1 MAQYRNKN
9 GVGLPLGS
17 DEQKMI
23 DPFTAFAAAQAA
35 VKGIQAAIKL
45 GKDVQ
50 GIAADLSKFFEAKDI
65 VQQAANNP
73 KKFKSDTAQ
82 ALETVMQ
89 AKQLAEAETEL
100 KNTLIW
106 SGNADVWEGVL
117 LERNNIIQR
126 RKKAEMEAAMAK
138 AKKRQQIMEAVSMA
152 FWISIFLVAIG
163 LSYFFTTLFL
173 ERRA

>member
-1 MAQYRNKN
+1 
-9 GVGLPLGS
+9 
-17 DEQKMI
+17 MI

-45 GKDVQ
+45 GKDIN
-50 GIAADLSKFFEAKDI
+50 GIASDLGKFFEAKDI

-89 AKQLAEAETEL
+89 AKQLAEAEIDL

-126 RKKAEMEAAMAK
+126 RKKAEMEAAMAE

-152 FWISIFLVAIG
+152 FWISIFLSAIG

>member
-1 MAQYRNKN
+1 M
-9 GVGLPLGS
+9 L
-17 DEQKMI
+17 
-23 DPFTAFAAAQAA
+23 DPITAFAAAQAA

-50 GIAADLSKFFEAKDI
+50 GIAADLGKFFEAKDI

-89 AKQLAEAETEL
+89 AKQLADAETDL
-100 KNTLIW
+100 KNMLIW

-117 LERNNIIQR
+117 HERNNIIQK
-126 RKKAEMEAAMAK
+126 RKRAEMDAALAK
-138 AKKRQQIMEAVSMA
+138 EKKRQQIMEALSTL
-152 FWISIFLVAIG
+152 FWVFLFVASIG
-163 LSYFFTTLFL
+163 LSYFFTTMFL
-173 ERRA
+173 KWRA

>member
-1 MAQYRNKN
+1 
-9 GVGLPLGS
+9 
-17 DEQKMI
+17 MI

-50 GIAADLSKFFEAKDI
+50 GIASDLGKFFEAKDV

-100 KNTLIW
+100 KNMLIW

-126 RKKAEMEAAMAK
+126 RKKAEMEEALVK
-138 AKKRQQIMEAVSMA
+138 AKKRQQIMEAASMV
-152 FWISIFLVAIG
+152 FWIVIFLTAIG
-163 LSYFFTTLFL
+163 LSYFFTVLFL
-173 ERRA
+173 ERKASWIG

>member
-1 MAQYRNKN
+1 
-9 GVGLPLGS
+9 
-17 DEQKMI
+17 MI

-50 GIAADLSKFFEAKDI
+50 GIAADLGKFFEAKDA
-65 VQQAANNP
+65 VQEAANNP

-100 KNTLIW
+100 KNLLIW
-106 SGNADVWEGVL
+106 SGNADVWSGVL
-117 LERNNIIQR
+117 LERNNIIQK
-126 RKKAEMEAAMAK
+126 RKKAEMDAALAK
-138 AKKRQQIMEAVSMA
+138 SKKRQQIVEALSMV
-152 FWISIFLVAIG
+152 FWIVVFLAAIG

>member
-1 MAQYRNKN
+1 M
-9 GVGLPLGS
+9 L
-17 DEQKMI
+17 

-50 GIAADLSKFFEAKDI
+50 GIASDLSKFFEAKDI

-89 AKQLAEAETEL
+89 AKQLVEAETEL
-100 KNTLIW
+100 KNALIW

-126 RKKAEMEAAMAK
+126 RKKAEMEAAMAR
-138 AKKRQQIMEAVSMA
+138 AKKRQQIMEAVSMV
-152 FWISIFLVAIG
+152 FWISVFLVAIG

>member
-1 MAQYRNKN
+1 
-9 GVGLPLGS
+9 
-17 DEQKMI
+17 MI
-23 DPFTAFAAAQAA
+23 DPVSAFIAAQAA

-45 GKDVQ
+45 GKDIS
-50 GIAADLSKFFEAKDI
+50 GIASDLSKFFEAKDI

-89 AKQLAEAETEL
+89 AKQLAEAEVDL

-126 RKKAEMEAAMAK
+126 RKKAEMDAALAK
-138 AKKRQQIMEAVSMA
+138 SKKRQEIMEVVSMT
-152 FWISIFLVAIG
+152 FWISVFVSAIG

-173 ERRA
+173 ERRE

>member
-1 MAQYRNKN
+1 
-9 GVGLPLGS
+9 
-17 DEQKMI
+17 MI

-50 GIAADLSKFFEAKDI
+50 GIAADLGKFFEAKDV

-100 KNTLIW
+100 KNLLIW

-126 RKKAEMEAAMAK
+126 RKKAEMEEALAK
-138 AKKRQQIMEAVSMA
+138 AKKRQQIMEAASMV
-152 FWISIFLVAIG
+152 FWVVIFLTAIG
-163 LSYFFTTLFL
+163 LSYFFTILFL
-173 ERRA
+173 ERKASWIG

>member
-1 MAQYRNKN
+1 
-9 GVGLPLGS
+9 V
-17 DEQKMI
+17 I

-50 GIAADLSKFFEAKDI
+50 GIAADLGKFFEAKDA
-65 VQQAANNP
+65 VQEAANNP

-82 ALETVMQ
+82 ALQTVMQ
-89 AKQLAEAETEL
+89 AKQLAEAETDL

-126 RKKAEMEAAMAK
+126 RKKAEMEAALAK
-138 AKKRQQIMEAVSMA
+138 EKKRQQIMEALSMA
-152 FWISIFLVAIG
+152 FWISVFISAIG

>member
-1 MAQYRNKN
+1 
-9 GVGLPLGS
+9 
-17 DEQKMI
+17 MI
-23 DPFTAFAAAQAA
+23 DPITAFAAAQAA

-50 GIAADLSKFFEAKDI
+50 GIAADLGKFFEAKDV

-89 AKQLAEAETEL
+89 AKQLADAETDL
-100 KNTLIW
+100 KNMLIW

-117 LERNNIIQR
+117 QERNNIIQK
-126 RKKAEMEAAMAK
+126 RKRAEMDAALAK
-138 AKKRQQIMEAVSMA
+138 EKKRQQIMEALSMA
-152 FWISIFLVAIG
+152 FWVSIFLSAIG

>member
-1 MAQYRNKN
+1 
-9 GVGLPLGS
+9 
-17 DEQKMI
+17 MI

-50 GIAADLSKFFEAKDI
+50 GIASDLSKFFEAKDI

-89 AKQLAEAETEL
+89 AKQLVEAETEL
-100 KNTLIW
+100 KNALIW

-126 RKKAEMEAAMAK
+126 RKKAEMDAALAK
-138 AKKRQQIMEAVSMA
+138 AKKRQQIMEAVGMV

>member
-1 MAQYRNKN
+1 
-9 GVGLPLGS
+9 
-17 DEQKMI
+17 MI

-50 GIAADLSKFFEAKDI
+50 GIASDLSKFFEAKDI

-126 RKKAEMEAAMAK
+126 RKKAEMEEALAK
-138 AKKRQQIMEAVSMA
+138 SKKRQQIMEAVSMV
-152 FWISIFLVAIG
+152 FWIAVFLVAIA

>member
-1 MAQYRNKN
+1 
-9 GVGLPLGS
+9 
-17 DEQKMI
+17 MI

-50 GIAADLSKFFEAKDI
+50 GIASDLGKFFEAKDV

-100 KNTLIW
+100 KNMLIW
-106 SGNADVWEGVL
+106 SGNADVWEGVMV
-117 LERNNIIQR
+117 ERNNIIQR
-126 RKKAEMEAAMAK
+126 RKKAEMEAALAK
-138 AKKRQQIMEAVSMA
+138 EKKRQQVMEALSMA
-152 FWISIFLVAIG
+152 FWISIFISAIG

>member
-1 MAQYRNKN
+1 
-9 GVGLPLGS
+9 
-17 DEQKMI
+17 MI

-50 GIAADLSKFFEAKDI
+50 GIAADLGKFFEAKDA
-65 VQQAANNP
+65 VQEAANNP

-82 ALETVMQ
+82 ALQTVMQ

-100 KNTLIW
+100 KNMLIW

-126 RKKAEMEAAMAK
+126 RKKADMEAAAAK
-138 AKKRQQIMEAVSMA
+138 AKRKKEIMEVVNIA
-152 FWISIFLVAIG
+152 FWASVFLSAIG

-173 ERRA
+173 ERRG

>member
-1 MAQYRNKN
+1 
-9 GVGLPLGS
+9 
-17 DEQKMI
+17 MI

-50 GIAADLSKFFEAKDI
+50 GIAADLGKFFEAKDV

-100 KNTLIW
+100 KNLLIW

-126 RKKAEMEAAMAK
+126 RKKAEMEEAFVK
-138 AKKRQQIMEAVSMA
+138 AKKRQQIMEAASMV
-152 FWISIFLVAIG
+152 FWIVIFLTAIG
-163 LSYFFTTLFL
+163 LSYFFTVLFL
-173 ERRA
+173 ERKASWIG

>member
-1 MAQYRNKN
+1 
-9 GVGLPLGS
+9 
-17 DEQKMI
+17 MI

-50 GIAADLSKFFEAKDI
+50 GIASDLGKFFEAKDA
-65 VQQAANNP
+65 VQEAANNP

-100 KNTLIW
+100 KNLLIW
-106 SGNADVWEGVL
+106 SGNADVWSGVL
-117 LERNNIIQR
+117 LERNNIIQK
-126 RKKAEMEAAMAK
+126 RKKAEMDAALAK
-138 AKKRQQIMEAVSMA
+138 SKKRQQIMEALSMV
-152 FWISIFLVAIG
+152 FWIVVFLAAIG

-173 ERRA
+173 ERHA

>member
-1 MAQYRNKN
+1 
-9 GVGLPLGS
+9 
-17 DEQKMI
+17 MI

-50 GIAADLSKFFEAKDI
+50 GIAADLGKFFEAKDV

-89 AKQLAEAETEL
+89 AKQLADAEADL
-100 KNTLIW
+100 KNMLIW

-117 LERNNIIQR
+117 LERNNIIQK
-126 RKKAEMEAAMAK
+126 RKRAEMDAALAK
-138 AKKRQQIMEAVSMA
+138 EKKRQQIMEALSMA
-152 FWISIFLVAIG
+152 FWISIFLSAIG

>member
-1 MAQYRNKN
+1 
-9 GVGLPLGS
+9 
-17 DEQKMI
+17 MI

-50 GIAADLSKFFEAKDI
+50 GIAADLGKFFEAKDA
-65 VQQAANNP
+65 VQEAANNP

-100 KNTLIW
+100 KNLLIW
-106 SGNADVWEGVL
+106 SGNADVWSGVL
-117 LERNNIIQR
+117 LERNNIIQK
-126 RKKAEMEAAMAK
+126 RKKAEMDAALAK
-138 AKKRQQIMEAVSMA
+138 SKKRQQIMEALSMV
-152 FWISIFLVAIG
+152 FWIVVFLAAIG

>member
-1 MAQYRNKN
+1 
-9 GVGLPLGS
+9 
-17 DEQKMI
+17 MI
-23 DPFTAFAAAQAA
+23 DPVSAFLAAQAA

-50 GIAADLSKFFEAKDI
+50 GIAADLRKFFEAKDI

-89 AKQLAEAETEL
+89 AKQLAEAETQL

-117 LERNNIIQR
+117 LERNNIIQK
-126 RKKAEMEAAMAK
+126 RKKAEMEEALAK
-138 AKKRQQIMEAVSMA
+138 AKKRQEIMEAASMV
-152 FWISIFLVAIG
+152 FWIVIFLSAIG
-163 LSYFFTTLFL
+163 LSYFFTVLFL
-173 ERRA
+173 ERKASWIG

>member
-1 MAQYRNKN
+1 
-9 GVGLPLGS
+9 
-17 DEQKMI
+17 MI

-50 GIAADLSKFFEAKDI
+50 GIAADLGKFFEAKDV

-100 KNTLIW
+100 KNMLIW

-117 LERNNIIQR
+117 LERNNIIQK
-126 RKKAEMEAAMAK
+126 RKKAEMEAAAAK
-138 AKKRQQIMEAVSMA
+138 AKRKKEIMELLNIGFWVSV
-152 FWISIFLVAIG
+152 FLSAIG

-173 ERRA
+173 EKRA

>member
-1 MAQYRNKN
+1 
-9 GVGLPLGS
+9 
-17 DEQKMI
+17 MI

-50 GIAADLSKFFEAKDI
+50 GIAADLGKFFEAKDA
-65 VQQAANNP
+65 VQEAANNP

-100 KNTLIW
+100 KNLLIW

-126 RKKAEMEAAMAK
+126 RKKAEMEAAAAK
-138 AKKRQQIMEAVSMA
+138 AKRKQEIMEVVNIA
-152 FWISIFLVAIG
+152 FWASVFLSAIG

-173 ERRA
+173 ERRT

>member
-1 MAQYRNKN
+1 
-9 GVGLPLGS
+9 
-17 DEQKMI
+17 MI

-50 GIAADLSKFFEAKDI
+50 GIAADLGKFFEAKDV

-100 KNTLIW
+100 KNMLIW

-117 LERNNIIQR
+117 LERNNIIQK
-126 RKKAEMEAAMAK
+126 RKKAEMDAALAK
-138 AKKRQQIMEAVSMA
+138 AKKRQQIMEALSMV
-152 FWISIFLVAIG
+152 FWIAVFLAAIG

>member
-1 MAQYRNKN
+1 
-9 GVGLPLGS
+9 
-17 DEQKMI
+17 MI
-23 DPFTAFAAAQAA
+23 DPVSAFIAAQAA

-45 GKDVQ
+45 GKDIN
-50 GIAADLSKFFEAKDI
+50 GIASDLGKFFEAKDI

-89 AKQLAEAETEL
+89 AKQLAEAEIDL
-100 KNTLIW
+100 KNTLVW

-126 RKKAEMEAAMAK
+126 RKKAEIAEALAK
-138 AKKRQQIMEAVSMA
+138 ARKRQQIMEALSTV
-152 FWISIFLVAIG
+152 FWVVMFIATIG
-163 LSYFFTTLFL
+163 LGYFLANVFL
-173 ERRA
+173 KGRA

>member
-1 MAQYRNKN
+1 
-9 GVGLPLGS
+9 
-17 DEQKMI
+17 MI

-50 GIAADLSKFFEAKDI
+50 GIASDLSKFFEAKDI

-126 RKKAEMEAAMAK
+126 RKRAEMEEAAAK
-138 AKKRQQIMEAVSMA
+138 AKRKQEIMEVVNIA
-152 FWISIFLVAIG
+152 FWASVFLSAIG
-163 LSYFFTTLFL
+163 LSYFFTNLFL
-173 ERRA
+173 DRRA

>member
-1 MAQYRNKN
+1 
-9 GVGLPLGS
+9 
-17 DEQKMI
+17 MI

-35 VKGIQAAIKL
+35 GKGIQAAIKL

-50 GIAADLSKFFEAKDI
+50 GIAADLGKFFEAKDV

-100 KNTLIW
+100 KNLLIW

-126 RKKAEMEAAMAK
+126 RKKAEMEEALAK
-138 AKKRQQIMEAVSMA
+138 SKKRQQIMELLSIA
-152 FWISIFLVAIG
+152 FWVSVFLSAIG

-173 ERRA
+173 ERRG

>member
-1 MAQYRNKN
+1 
-9 GVGLPLGS
+9 
-17 DEQKMI
+17 MI

-50 GIAADLSKFFEAKDI
+50 GIAADLGKFFEAKDV

-100 KNTLIW
+100 KNMLIW

-126 RKKAEMEAAMAK
+126 RKKAEMEEALVK
-138 AKKRQQIMEAVSMA
+138 AKKRQQIMEAASMV
-152 FWISIFLVAIG
+152 FWIVIFLTAIS
-163 LSYFFTTLFL
+163 LSYFFTVLFL
-173 ERRA
+173 ERKASWIG

>member
-1 MAQYRNKN
+1 
-9 GVGLPLGS
+9 
-17 DEQKMI
+17 MI

-50 GIAADLSKFFEAKDI
+50 GIAADLGKFFEAKDV

-100 KNTLIW
+100 KNMLIW

-126 RKKAEMEAAMAK
+126 RKKAEMEESLAK
-138 AKKRQQIMEAVSMA
+138 AKKRQQIMEVASMV
-152 FWISIFLVAIG
+152 FWIVIFLTAIG
-163 LSYFFTTLFL
+163 FSYFFTVLFL
-173 ERRA
+173 ERKASWIG

>member
-1 MAQYRNKN
+1 
-9 GVGLPLGS
+9 
-17 DEQKMI
+17 MI
-23 DPFTAFAAAQAA
+23 DPVSAFLAAQAA

-50 GIAADLSKFFEAKDI
+50 GIASDLSKFFEAKDI

-89 AKQLAEAETEL
+89 AKQLAEAETQL

-117 LERNNIIQR
+117 LERNNIIQK
-126 RKKAEMEAAMAK
+126 RKKAEMEEALAK
-138 AKKRQQIMEAVSMA
+138 AKKRQEIIEAASMV
-152 FWISIFLVAIG
+152 FWIVIFLSAIG
-163 LSYFFTTLFL
+163 LSYFFTVLFL
-173 ERRA
+173 ERKASWIG

>member
-1 MAQYRNKN
+1 
-9 GVGLPLGS
+9 
-17 DEQKMI
+17 MI

-50 GIAADLSKFFEAKDI
+50 GIASDLSKFFEAKDI

-89 AKQLAEAETEL
+89 AKQLVEAETEL

-126 RKKAEMEAAMAK
+126 RKKAEMEAALAK
-138 AKKRQQIMEAVSMA
+138 SKKRQQIMEAVSMA
-152 FWISIFLVAIG
+152 FWIAVFLVAIA

>member
-1 MAQYRNKN
+1 
-9 GVGLPLGS
+9 
-17 DEQKMI
+17 MI

-50 GIAADLSKFFEAKDI
+50 GIASDLSKFFEAKDI

-73 KKFKSDTAQ
+73 KKFQSDTAQ

-89 AKQLAEAETEL
+89 AKQLVEAETEL

-126 RKKAEMEAAMAK
+126 RKKEEMQAAMAR
-138 AKKRQQIMEAVSMA
+138 AKKRQQIMEAVSMV
-152 FWISIFLVAIG
+152 FWISVFLVAIG

>member
-1 MAQYRNKN
+1 
-9 GVGLPLGS
+9 
-17 DEQKMI
+17 MI

-50 GIAADLSKFFEAKDI
+50 GIASDLSKFFEAKDI

-100 KNTLIW
+100 KNMLIW

-126 RKKAEMEAAMAK
+126 RKKAEMEEAAAK
-138 AKKRQQIMEAVSMA
+138 AKRKQEIMEVVNIA
-152 FWISIFLVAIG
+152 FWASVFLSAIG
-163 LSYFFTTLFL
+163 LSYFFTNLFL
-173 ERRA
+173 DRRA

>member
-1 MAQYRNKN
+1 
-9 GVGLPLGS
+9 
-17 DEQKMI
+17 MI
-23 DPFTAFAAAQAA
+23 DPITAFAAAQAA

-50 GIAADLSKFFEAKDI
+50 GIASDLSKFFEAKDI

-89 AKQLAEAETEL
+89 AKQLAEAETQL

-126 RKKAEMEAAMAK
+126 RKKAEMEEALAK
-138 AKKRQQIMEAVSMA
+138 AKKRQEIMEAASMV
-152 FWISIFLVAIG
+152 FWIVIFLSAIG
-163 LSYFFTTLFL
+163 LSYFFTVLFL
-173 ERRA
+173 ERKASWIG

>member
-1 MAQYRNKN
+1 
-9 GVGLPLGS
+9 
-17 DEQKMI
+17 MI

-50 GIAADLSKFFEAKDI
+50 GIASDLSKFFEAKDV

-73 KKFKSDTAQ
+73 KKYKSDTAQ

-89 AKQLAEAETEL
+89 AKQLAEAETDL
-100 KNTLIW
+100 KNMLIW

-126 RKKAEMEAAMAK
+126 RKKAEMEAAAAK
-138 AKKRQQIMEAVSMA
+138 AKRKQEIMEILNIA
-152 FWISIFLVAIG
+152 FWAALFLSAIG

-173 ERRA
+173 ERR

>member
-1 MAQYRNKN
+1 
-9 GVGLPLGS
+9 
-17 DEQKMI
+17 
-23 DPFTAFAAAQAA
+23 
-35 VKGIQAAIKL
+35 L

-50 GIAADLSKFFEAKDI
+50 SIASDLSKFFEAKDV

-117 LERNNIIQR
+117 LERNNIIQK
-126 RKKAEMEAAMAK
+126 RKKAEMEEALAK
-138 AKKRQQIMEAVSMA
+138 AKKRQQIMETASMV
-152 FWISIFLVAIG
+152 FWIVIFLSAIG
-163 LSYFFTTLFL
+163 LSYFFTVLFL
-173 ERRA
+173 ERNASWIG

>member
-1 MAQYRNKN
+1 
-9 GVGLPLGS
+9 
-17 DEQKMI
+17 MI

-50 GIAADLSKFFEAKDI
+50 GIASDLGKFFEAKDA
-65 VQQAANNP
+65 VQEAANNP

-100 KNTLIW
+100 KNLLIW
-106 SGNADVWEGVL
+106 SGNADVWSGVL
-117 LERNNIIQR
+117 QERNNIIQR
-126 RKKAEMEAAMAK
+126 RKKAEADAAVAK
-138 AKKRQQIMEAVSMA
+138 AKRKQEIMEVVNMGLWALL
-152 FWISIFLVAIG
+152 FLSSIG
-163 LSYFFTTLFL
+163 LSYFLTTLFL
-173 ERRA
+173 DRRA